1 MSAAP
6 CTSNRLAPIEQDGA
20 GTRSHPP
27 LITAA
32 GYARVSTGKQEGEAT
47 IASQRALL
55 RQTAAERGYALPEEF
70 LFADDG
76 YTGARLDRP
85 ALDRLR
91 DLAADGAFEV
101 VLVSA
106 PDRLARH
113 YAYQVVVVEELQR
126 AGCTVVFLNHAFG
139 DSPEERMLLQIQGVF
154 AEYERALIAE
164 RTRRGRLF
172 AAREG
177 RVNWSR
183 PPYGFRTIRK
193 TDHTPQQLVVAEAEA
208 EVVRQMYR
216 WLVEEQLSSYAIQ
229 RRLTEREVPTRHG
242 RTQGWC
248 QSTVVAIL
256 GNPLYKGEGYYNRT
270 GPVDAV
276 HPRLEHGF
284 KDRRPGNRRSHA
296 WRPREEWIP
305 VQVPALIDEDTWALA
320 QEQLARNRERATRN
334 NTKHDYLLRGLLVCG
349 RCGRRLIGEWGK
361 TGGRYTCSAR
371 YPRGASWCCD
381 GRSVGVP
388 QAEAAV
394 WDYVRELLA
403 DAALLQA
410 RYEAGRGGPAA
421 NDTDVRER
429 ARLER
434 KVAALDRE
442 AQRLI
447 DAYQAGVIELPE
459 LQERRQRSAEHGRFL
474 RERLDDLHRQQ
485 VAREQEQQV
494 LTGLEEF
501 CASMRAA
508 LVAPSF
514 AVKQQV
520 LRLVVDRIVVE
531 DTQLIVHHIVPAGP
545 VRLQTEQQ
553 VRQAPDVVYIDAH
566 RRAAQLTGVGEEAFQ
581 QLGPDVPDARGLV
594 VEDYVPHAQSSVLS
608 PQS

>member
-1 MSAAP
+1 MRRRERTVSGCATTGVAGPRSLTPGAA
-6 CTSNRLAPIEQDGA
+6 TSPTAPA
-20 GTRSHPP
+20 AASSPGTVMHGSEGTHLQRS

-32 GYARVSTGKQEGEAT
+32 GYARVSTGKQEQEAT
-47 IASQRALL
+47 IASQLAVL
-55 RQTAAERGYALPEEF
+55 RQAAAERGYALPDEF
-70 LFADDG
+70 LFTDDG
-76 YTGARLDRP
+76 YSGTRLDRP

-101 VLVSA
+101 VLVTA

-139 DSPEERMLLQIQGVF
+139 DTPEERMLLQIQGVF

-183 PPYGFRTIRK
+183 PPYGFCTIRK
-193 TDHTPQQLVVAEAEA
+193 TDHTPQHLVVAEAEA
-208 EVVRQMYR
+208 EVVRQMYH
-216 WLVEEQLSSYAIQ
+216 WLVEEGLSSYAIQ
-229 RRLTEREVPTRHG
+229 RRLTERGVPTRHG
-242 RTQGWC
+242 AIKGWC
-248 QSTVVAIL
+248 QSTVIAIL
-256 GNPLYKGEGYYNRT
+256 RNPLYKGEGYYNRT

-276 HPRLEHGF
+276 RPRLEHGF

-296 WRPREEWIP
+296 LRPREEWIP
-305 VQVPALIDEDTWALA
+305 VPVPALVDEETWALA
-320 QEQLARNRERATRN
+320 QEQLAKNRERATRN
-334 NTKHDYLLRGLLVCG
+334 NTRHEYLLRGLLVCG

-371 YPRGASWCCD
+371 YPRGAPWSCD
-381 GRSVGVP
+381 GRSVGVR

-394 WDYVRELLA
+394 WEYVRGLLA

-410 RYEAGRGGPAA
+410 RYEAGRSGLAA
-421 NDTDVRER
+421 DEADVRER

-434 KVAALDRE
+434 KLGALDRE
-442 AQRLI
+442 VQRLI

-459 LQERRQRSAEHGRFL
+459 LQERRQRSAEHSRFL

-485 VAREQEQQV
+485 AAREQEQQV

-501 CASMRAA
+501 CTSVRAA

-531 DTQLIVHHIVPAGP
+531 DTRLVVHHIVPAGP
-545 VRLQTEQQ
+545 VRLQTGQQ
-553 VRQAPDVVYIDAH
+553 RNGKP
-566 RRAAQLTGVGEEAFQ
+566 G
-581 QLGPDVPDARGLV
+581 
-594 VEDYVPHAQSSVLS
+594 
-608 PQS
+608 